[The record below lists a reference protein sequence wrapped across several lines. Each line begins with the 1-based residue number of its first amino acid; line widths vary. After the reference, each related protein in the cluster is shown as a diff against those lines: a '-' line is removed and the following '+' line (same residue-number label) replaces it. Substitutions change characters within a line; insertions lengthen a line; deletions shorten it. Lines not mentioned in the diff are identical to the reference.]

1 MTNKAAVLTT
11 IVSFIIGMAGK
22 PSSANEFD
30 AEIEK
35 TTEGLAFV
43 RVANPQASSRV
54 IFIHGSPGSHAAY
67 TDYLSDE
74 MLKSQAELISVDRLG
89 YGESSPN
96 LVTSLDRQAAAI
108 GQLLAKDKANILV
121 GHSLG
126 ATIALALAIQLPN
139 MVDGLV
145 LVAPALDAKLEEP
158 KWYNEIAD
166 TWLINWLLSRDWQRS
181 NGEMMPLAKELSD
194 LSAKDWT
201 VLDER
206 PVTLIH
212 GKEDTIAD
220 PENSAFAIAKLTGK
234 TKKYLEVEKEGHF
247 ILWQNI
253 PLISEQIQQIV
264 LAADQV
270 KEH

>member
-1 MTNKAAVLTT
+1 VTNTAAVLTT
-11 IVSFIIGMAGK
+11 IISVIIGMAVK
-22 PSSANEFD
+22 PSSANETD

-35 TTEGLAFV
+35 TTKGLAFV
-43 RVANPQASSRV
+43 RVVNPQASSRV

-67 TDYLSDE
+67 TDYLSDKA
-74 MLKSQAELISVDRLG
+74 LRSKAELISVDRLG
-89 YGESSPN
+89 YGESSPV
-96 LVTSLDRQAAAI
+96 LVSSLERQAAAI
-108 GQLLAKDKANILV
+108 GELLTKDKANILV

-126 ATIALALAIQLPN
+126 ATIALALAIQAPN

-166 TWLINWLLSRDWQRS
+166 TWPINWILSRDWQRS
-181 NGEMMPLAKELSD
+181 NGEMMPLANELSD
-194 LSAKDWT
+194 LGAKDWT

-234 TKKYLEVEKEGHF
+234 AKKHLEVEKEGHF
-247 ILWQNI
+247 ILWQNV